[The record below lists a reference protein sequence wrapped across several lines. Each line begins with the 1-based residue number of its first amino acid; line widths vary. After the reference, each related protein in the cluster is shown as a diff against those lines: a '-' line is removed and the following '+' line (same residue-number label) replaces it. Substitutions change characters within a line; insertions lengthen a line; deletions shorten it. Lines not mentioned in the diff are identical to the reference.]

1 MGIRIQIIPDIKK
14 SSQNFN
20 IFIKQHQ
27 RLIKHFCLWHGIFL
41 IPDSSPIL
49 MFLNF
54 QIRCYFTKTCIIL
67 STLLSVLAELLTSQL
82 GNFSI
87 VIICFHVLPHLQNN
101 VLHGEENKK
110 SFPIGLYFQLSSI
123 IFCNSGGQKSIYF
136 IDKNQ

>member
-1 MGIRIQIIPDIKK
+1 MGIRIQIILDIKK

-27 RLIKHFCLWHGIFL
+27 RLIKLFCLWHGIFL

-54 QIRCYFTKTCIIL
+54 QIRCYLTKTCVIL
-67 STLLSVLAELLTSQL
+67 STLLSMLAELLTSQL

-87 VIICFHVLPHLQNN
+87 AFHVLPHLQNN
-101 VLHGEENKK
+101 MLHGEENKK
-110 SFPIGLYFQLSSI
+110 SFLIGLYFQLSSI
-123 IFCNSGGQKSIYF
+123 IFCNTGGQKSIYF
-136 IDKNQ
+136 IDKKLMIG